1 MDRATKQT
9 ITAMPPGLSYSYQDG
24 DLPFV
29 WSPDSRW
36 LAATT
41 GSAVTSFDVSLID
54 ASSQKPPV
62 NLTRSGFH
70 AVEPL
75 FSPDGQAVYYQS
87 ARDGLQTADSKAAQ
101 TDVYATFLTQA
112 AYDAA
117 MHPADQIAAPP
128 ATSAEPGRVV

>member
-1 MDRATKQT
+1 LTLGT
-9 ITAMPPGLSYSYQDG
+9 H
-24 DLPFV
+24 
-29 WSPDSRW
+29 
-36 LAATT
+36 LAFTSVLYL
-41 GSAVTSFDVSLID
+41 GCPVTSFDVCLID
-54 ASSQKPPV
+54 ASSQKSPV

-101 TDVYATFLTQA
+101 TDVYATFFTQA
-112 AYDAA
+112 AYDAV

-128 ATSAEPGRVV
+128 ATSAEFGRVV